1 MLTLIKFFDKNFFI
15 TLLLLFFSFSANAED
30 FVLKNIGKL
39 VRNEVINFPDGSKFI
54 SFKHEGGF
62 ETDIGKY
69 GKYKCKGSILYNKT
83 STLENMFFACENK
96 DQNGD
101 VFIGMGKRKKG
112 SDMDRAIGQT
122 NIISGKGF
130 WKKFIGFTCTY
141 SVVYVEDVVISPVKC
156 KK

>member
-1 MLTLIKFFDKNFFI
+1 MFTVINLFDKKFI
-15 TLLLLFFSFSANAED
+15 LILLLLFSALSANSEE

-69 GKYKCKGSILYNKT
+69 GKYRCKGSILYNKA
-83 STLENMFFACENK
+83 STLENMFFACESK

-101 VFIGMGKRKKG
+101 TFIGMGKRKKG
-112 SDMDRAIGQT
+112 SDMDRAVGQT
-122 NIISGKGF
+122 NIISGEGF
-130 WKKFIGFTCTY
+130 WKKYIGFTCTY
-141 SVVYVEDVVISPVKC
+141 SVVYVDDVVLSPVKC